1 MENPR
6 ESALDVLI
14 KVDKKEELSHI
25 AISNVLEKYQFSE
38 KRDRAFFTRLVEG
51 TLERQITIDYVIDQF
66 SKTKIR
72 KCKPLIRALLRM
84 GVYQILYMDQVPD
97 SAACNE
103 AVKLAKK
110 RGFSRLSGFVNGV
123 LRNISRKKET
133 ISYPKKDK
141 DLVTYLSVTYSIP
154 EWIINFFKKTYDDET
169 VEKIIASYLEDRKTT
184 LCCLESK
191 GGKDAVRKELEAE
204 NVTVED
210 GKLIENA
217 VKISDYDFLY
227 RLKAFREGKCY
238 VQDESSMLC
247 AKLAGAEE
255 GQFVMDLCSAPGG
268 KSLYTADQMKDSG
281 QILSRD
287 LTEYKTDLIWQ
298 NIDRSGLGNI
308 CAVCKDAS
316 VFDEYDKETADLVI
330 ADLPCSGLG
339 VLGKKPDLKYRVQP
353 EDLEELADLQRKIL
367 TCAQAIVKDG
377 GTLMYSTCTVN
388 PGENMDNV
396 HWFLKEYPQFELDDI
411 TENLCKELRSDV
423 IEKGCIQFFPG
434 VHDCDG
440 FFIARLKKKA

>member
-154 EWIINFFKKTYDDET
+154 EWIINFFKKTYEMRQWKRSLLPIWKIERQHYA
-169 VEKIIASYLEDRKTT
+169 VLRAKAEKMRS
-184 LCCLESK
+184 
-191 GGKDAVRKELEAE
+191 VR
-204 NVTVED
+204 NW
-210 GKLIENA
+210 
-217 VKISDYDFLY
+217 
-227 RLKAFREGKCY
+227 R
-238 VQDESSMLC
+238 
-247 AKLAGAEE
+247 
-255 GQFVMDLCSAPGG
+255 
-268 KSLYTADQMKDSG
+268 
-281 QILSRD
+281 
-287 LTEYKTDLIWQ
+287 
-298 NIDRSGLGNI
+298 
-308 CAVCKDAS
+308 
-316 VFDEYDKETADLVI
+316 
-330 ADLPCSGLG
+330 
-339 VLGKKPDLKYRVQP
+339 
-353 EDLEELADLQRKIL
+353 QRMSQWK
-367 TCAQAIVKDG
+367 
-377 GTLMYSTCTVN
+377 TVN
-388 PGENMDNV
+388 
-396 HWFLKEYPQFELDDI
+396 
-411 TENLCKELRSDV
+411 
-423 IEKGCIQFFPG
+423 
-434 VHDCDG
+434 
-440 FFIARLKKKA
+440 

>member
-287 LTEYKTDLIWQ
+287 LTEYKTDLIED
-298 NIDRSGLGNI
+298 NIERMGFTNMVSE
-308 CAVCKDAS
+308 
-316 VFDEYDKETADLVI
+316 VFDATVLDEEHIEAADVVI
-330 ADLPCSGLG
+330 ADVPCSGLG
-339 VLGKKPDLKYRVQP
+339 IMGKKNDIKYHISEEGMKDLVK
-353 EDLEELADLQRKIL
+353 LQREIL
-367 TCAQAIVKDG
+367 TNAVQYVKHG
-377 GTLMYSTCTVN
+377 GTLIYSTCTIN
-388 PGENMDNV
+388 PEENEKNFQWIKDHFDYEAV
-396 HWFLKEYPQFELDDI
+396 DI
-411 TENLCKELRSDV
+411 TEELPHNLKIDTA
-423 IEKGCIQFFPG
+423 KDGYIQLLPG
-434 VHDCDG
+434 IHPCDG
-440 FFIARLKKKA
+440 FFIGKLRRK